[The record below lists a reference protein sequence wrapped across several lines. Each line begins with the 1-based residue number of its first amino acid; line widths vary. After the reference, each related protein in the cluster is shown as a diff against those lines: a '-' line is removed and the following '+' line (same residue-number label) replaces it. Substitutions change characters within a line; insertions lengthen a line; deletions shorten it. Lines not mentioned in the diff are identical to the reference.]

1 MEWFM
6 WFTRFE
12 NTKPLALLIFF
23 TVFCGIL
30 VYLYGSKK
38 RGKRLESYKNMPF
51 LDDDQDNK
59 YRNNKDVQS

>member
-1 MEWFM
+1 M

-30 VYLYGSKK
+30 VYLFGSKK

-59 YRNNKDVQS
+59 NRNNKDVQS

>member
-30 VYLYGSKK
+30 VYLFGSKK

-59 YRNNKDVQS
+59 NRNNKDVQS